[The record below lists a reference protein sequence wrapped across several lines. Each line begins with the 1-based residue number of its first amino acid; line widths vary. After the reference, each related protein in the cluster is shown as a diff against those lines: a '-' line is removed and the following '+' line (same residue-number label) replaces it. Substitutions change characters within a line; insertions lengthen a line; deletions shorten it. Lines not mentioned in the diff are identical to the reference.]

1 MTSTDSTR
9 TVETT
14 TGGDPLVL
22 PDIIDLGVGKITS
35 VDDALIVD
43 RVAAAAR
50 SLAEQP
56 GLEQTLEHAVQQAVA
71 LVEGCEAAGVSLM
84 TGRTSVTTAAQSD
97 PLVERGDVKQYE
109 LDEGPCL
116 DAIREA
122 ELVWSDDLA
131 QDPRWPRWAPWAVKE
146 LGVRSMLCVQLYT
159 SATKHGALNLYSTEP
174 HAFPRSA
181 HPVAAMFGTI
191 AVVALQGARTSDELH
206 SALHSRNLIGQAQ
219 GIMMERFGV
228 SAAQAFSVLS
238 RVSQD
243 SNVKLVEIARQVTE
257 NREVPGLPS
266 KH

>member
-1 MTSTDSTR
+1 MTGTDSTSTTRSTTR
-9 TVETT
+9 TANAASSDS
-14 TGGDPLVL
+14 TGLT
-22 PDIIDLGVGKITS
+22 VGNITS
-35 VDDALIVD
+35 PDDVRIVD

-56 GLEQTLEHAVQQAVA
+56 GLEQTLEHTVQQAVA

-84 TGRTSVTTAAQSD
+84 KGRTSVTTAAQSD
-97 PLVERGDVKQYE
+97 PLVERGDLMQYE

-159 SATKHGALNLYSTEP
+159 SATTHGALNLYSTEA

-181 HPVAAMFGTI
+181 HPVAAMFGTV

-206 SALHSRNLIGQAQ
+206 SALHTRNLIGQAQ
-219 GIMMERFGV
+219 GIMMERYGV
-228 SAAQAFSVLS
+228 TAAQAFSVLS